1 MPTIQGFAQEKLNV
15 DKREES
21 TVPASIVAAK
31 EFNKTGV
38 IFNALSLLIALL
50 NYPIFIAPRADGRIL
65 INIDGRIEIRIA
77 RIQGGGREEG
87 IVGRTNSRIIWEHPP
102 RDLKQRG
109 KGKGECD
116 KGRFQARLRDRGCW
130 QL

>member
-1 MPTIQGFAQEKLNV
+1 M
-15 DKREES
+15 
-21 TVPASIVAAK
+21 PASIVAAK

-50 NYPIFIAPRADGRIL
+50 NYPIFIAPDGRIL
-65 INIDGRIEIRIA
+65 INIDGRIEIHIA
-77 RIQGGGREEG
+77 RIQGGGENCWPLLLC
-87 IVGRTNSRIIWEHPP
+87 RTNSRIIWEHPP